1 MMLVA
6 LAALAVAAPV
16 GAGHAAGSVGAA
28 AKAKPAPLKATAE
41 VYDQEPGFLPRT
53 ITIRKGGTIKWN
65 GDSSLTDFHT
75 VTYLRGP
82 AKYFKSPSIGA
93 NASYSRKFSKA
104 GRYMIYCTFHAGNTQ
119 NIIVK

>member
-1 MMLVA
+1 MLVA

-53 ITIRKGGTIKWN
+53 ITIRKGGTIKWKW
-65 GDSSLTDFHT
+65 DSSLTDFHT

-82 AKYFKSPSIGA
+82 EKYFKSPSLGA

-104 GRYMIYCTFHAGNTQ
+104 GRYMIYCTFHAGTTQ
-119 NIIVK
+119 NIVVQ

>member
-1 MMLVA
+1 MLVA

-53 ITIRKGGTIKWN
+53 ITIRKGGTIKWK

-82 AKYFKSPSIGA
+82 EKYFKSPSIGA
-93 NASYSRKFSKA
+93 DATYSRKFSKA

-119 NIIVK
+119 NIVVK